1 MDTIVEE
8 LQSGDETLRR
18 RTMLVLQSGFRITAV
33 LIAAGSLLALIRQ
46 EPLPHTLGSPAEI
59 LRGVADTDA
68 GSVIGLGI
76 VSVIL
81 TPLVATG
88 VICATFARSGDR
100 RQAGITGV
108 VLAILLVSIS
118 LSVL

>member
-1 MDTIVEE
+1 MSATADDPR
-8 LQSGDETLRR
+8 SGDELLRR
-18 RTMLVLQSGFRITAV
+18 RTVVVLQTGFRLTAI
-33 LIAAGSLLALIRQ
+33 LIAAGLLLALVRR
-46 EPLPHTLGSPAEI
+46 EPLPHTLGNPAEI
-59 LRGVADTDA
+59 LRGVVAGDP

-88 VICATFARSGDR
+88 VICLTFARRGDR
-100 RQAGITGV
+100 RQAAISGL